1 MRKVVGLGSSAS
13 NGFTKNENLH
23 DPPRT
28 LVDFPLRL
36 GVTKAIG
43 LLSNKFTMGDTIENA
58 LTRAGR
64 NERKALK
71 NRKFVSHSFDV
82 LGEGA
87 RTFADAE
94 KYLAAYQSAARVIG
108 VSGIH
113 SPQMSIKLSSLSPRF
128 DELSRNECVGDLSK
142 KLATVLPTGENAELC
157 VFIDAEEQSRVELTL
172 SVLEETLRQRYLDQ
186 TPPNAIGIVVQAY
199 GRRAM
204 QTLEFLKVR
213 IGPFTK
219 SRRLFQA
226 PL

>member
-1 MRKVVGLGSSAS
+1 M
-13 NGFTKNENLH
+13 
-23 DPPRT
+23 
-28 LVDFPLRL
+28 
-36 GVTKAIG
+36 
-43 LLSNKFTMGDTIENA
+43 
-58 LTRAGR
+58 
-64 NERKALK
+64 
-71 NRKFVSHSFDV
+71 
-82 LGEGA
+82 
-87 RTFADAE
+87 
-94 KYLAAYQSAARVIG
+94 
-108 VSGIH
+108 
-113 SPQMSIKLSSLSPRF
+113 
-128 DELSRNECVGDLSK
+128 
-142 KLATVLPTGENAELC
+142 LPTGENAELC